1 MPTGS
6 QLIKQFYAAFA
17 RRDYQGMIECY
28 APDILFEDPVF
39 TLQGKQVGAM
49 WHMLCER
56 GEDLQVTLVRA
67 HGHLASG
74 DADWEARYTFST
86 SKRPVHNILHAHFQF
101 QDGKIVRHRD
111 EFDFWRWSRMALGPT
126 GLVLGWSPMVKN
138 KVRATAK
145 SGLEKFIAA
154 HPEYQ

>member
-1 MPTGS
+1 
-6 QLIKQFYAAFA
+6 
-17 RRDYQGMIECY
+17 
-28 APDILFEDPVF
+28 
-39 TLQGKQVGAM
+39 
-49 WHMLCER
+49 
-56 GEDLQVTLVRA
+56 VTLVHA
-67 HGHLASG
+67 HGHLSSG
-74 DADWEARYTFST
+74 DADWEARYTFSP

-101 QDGKIVRHRD
+101 RDGKIVRHRD